1 MKAEK
6 QERIRK
12 LKLSAARS
20 SHLTQEESDLIASL
34 LQDAESAV
42 LQVQS
47 QKTQEETKTET
58 VDQTYLLEFNESQ
71 TLYASQDAYLE
82 EQDFLS
88 GL

>member
-1 MKAEK
+1 MC
-6 QERIRK
+6 I
-12 LKLSAARS
+12 
-20 SHLTQEESDLIASL
+20 
-34 LQDAESAV
+34 AESAV